1 MKKGL
6 VVTIF
11 ILFLLSTKLV
21 KAVDVP
27 NFPTC
32 SNPQGILKVSFD
44 SGVHGIVGNPG
55 EFQGADHVYTVDDAR
70 TVQCFCSS
78 DGTGIQTNW
87 WKVSS
92 LTQDEIQT
100 LKNLGWTFI
109 PTGSVWG
116 LADAPY
122 MAQNVTYSCK
132 SGNSNNGGGGSSSS
146 NSSSGGSVSS
156 SAAST
161 SSSVGSVLGLAYTGG
176 TWMVGLLAFLSG
188 LSFVLGFLSRKRQA
202 LA

>member
-6 VVTIF
+6 VFTSLIF
-11 ILFLLSTKLV
+11 FLFSAKLV
-21 KAVDVP
+21 RAFEVP

-32 SNPQGILKVSFD
+32 SNPQGVLKVSFD

-55 EFQGADHVYTVDDAR
+55 EFQGADHVYTIDDAR

-100 LKNLGWTFI
+100 LKNLGWIFI

-116 LADAPY
+116 LVDAPY
-122 MAQNVTYSCK
+122 MAQNITYSCN
-132 SGNSNNGGGGSSSS
+132 SGNSNNDGGNSSSSS
-146 NSSSGGSVSS
+146 NSGGSVSS

-161 SSSVGSVLGLAYTGG
+161 SSSSGSVLGLAYTGG

-188 LSFVLGFLSRKRQA
+188 LSFVLGFLSRKRHS